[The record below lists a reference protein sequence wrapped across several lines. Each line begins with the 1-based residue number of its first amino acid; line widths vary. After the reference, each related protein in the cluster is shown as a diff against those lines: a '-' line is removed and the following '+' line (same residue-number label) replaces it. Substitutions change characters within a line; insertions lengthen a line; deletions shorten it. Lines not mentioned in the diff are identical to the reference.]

1 MINRQQPTAH
11 GMYSATAVGVL
22 WFEEIKNR
30 VETRVKNQG

>member
-1 MINRQQPTAH
+1 MINKQQPTTH
-11 GMYSATAVGVL
+11 GTYSAIAVGVL